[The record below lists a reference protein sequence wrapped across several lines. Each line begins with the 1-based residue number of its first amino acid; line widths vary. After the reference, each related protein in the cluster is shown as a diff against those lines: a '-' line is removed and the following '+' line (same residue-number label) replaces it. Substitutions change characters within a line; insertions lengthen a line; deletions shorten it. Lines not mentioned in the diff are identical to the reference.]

1 MPPKATKPKLAGAS
15 SVPKAKSV
23 PSSNRAHGS
32 TPAAAKSKKPKEQA
46 METIVSRDES
56 LHEELQAME
65 ARATEAEARAEAA
78 EAKVR
83 TLEKAFA
90 EQANMEEKLRAEI
103 SRLEQLLGRATAG
116 PPTSA
121 IAILPAPAPSDGLS
135 GLAALDALS
144 TSAPA
149 AAPAPAAGISDPPA
163 TEPAM
168 APEAS
173 APASTPVATPE
184 AASVT
189 TAPAATPPPQPYRVV
204 IELGDA
210 GDDQDVAAGLVVKVQ
225 LDKPPEG

>member
-121 IAILPAPAPSDGLS
+121 IAILPAPARRMGSLVSP
-135 GLAALDALS
+135 ALDALS

-149 AAPAPAAGISDPPA
+149 AAPAPAADVR
-163 TEPAM
+163 
-168 APEAS
+168 
-173 APASTPVATPE
+173 PASDGAGDGAGGLRAGLDTG
-184 AASVT
+184 
-189 TAPAATPPPQPYRVV
+189 
-204 IELGDA
+204 GDA
-210 GDDQDVAAGLVVKVQ
+210 GSSSSHDGAGGCAASAAVSRRDRARRRWRRPGCRRGIGG
-225 LDKPPEG
+225 EGAAR